1 MKRKI
6 CQVCNKRFTR
16 QWNLERHVNDIH
28 YISEYG
34 ENDMVKQKYE
44 DPSYSYSLTIKNEQ
58 FRNSENNTTDMMYYE
73 NPPEYHNFTNHY
85 SNQDLY
91 NKRSYQNFEPFS
103 IDKKEDKLTLR
114 DMIRIRRRL
123 QILKNVL
130 QRIYPYHVVI
140 IQISWLNYL
149 CFTKKSIQPLRDF
162 YQKNGLMHL
171 WPLY

>member
-1 MKRKI
+1 
-6 CQVCNKRFTR
+6 
-16 QWNLERHVNDIH
+16 
-28 YISEYG
+28 
-34 ENDMVKQKYE
+34 
-44 DPSYSYSLTIKNEQ
+44 
-58 FRNSENNTTDMMYYE
+58 MYYE

-130 QRIYPYHVVI
+130 QPIYPYHVVIIVI

-149 CFTKKSIQPLRDF
+149 CFTKKSIQPSRNF

-171 WPLY
+171 RPLY

>member
-1 MKRKI
+1 MERKI
-6 CQVCNKRFTR
+6 CQVCHKTFTR

-28 YISEYG
+28 HISEYG
-34 ENDMVKQKYE
+34 ENNMVKQKYE

-73 NPPEYHNFTNHY
+73 NPPEYHNFTNQY
-85 SNQDLY
+85 SNKDLY
-91 NKRSYQNFEPFS
+91 NKRFYQNFEPFS

-114 DMIRIRRRL
+114 DMIRIRRGL
-123 QILKNVL
+123 QILINFL

-140 IQISWLNYL
+140 IPICWLNYL
-149 CFTKKSIQPLRDF
+149 CWTKKSIQPLRDF

-171 WPLY
+171 WSLY